1 MSAMKAGWL
10 PRDVARP
17 DIISLPFA
25 LHELKTRN
33 AKARIR
39 LNGQSS
45 IRNRLATASAPSIV
59 LGLHQPQ
66 SVLDP
71 LEPDDHSRS
80 YLDGQVMPEI
90 ARGLISGVSI
100 ECSLGQRSKREVPAG
115 QQRGSLPA
123 EFLSQS
129 YALGHMTH
137 SQQV

>member
-1 MSAMKAGWL
+1 MSAMRAGWL
-10 PRDVARP
+10 PWDGRDP
-17 DIISLPFA
+17 SFILLPSA
-25 LHELKTRN
+25 LHGCKTRN

-45 IRNRLATASAPSIV
+45 IRNRFATAPAPSIV

-129 YALGHMTH
+129 YALSHMTH
-137 SQQV
+137 SHQV